1 MKSLIAKAIIKL
13 GAKSLLFTAA
23 IGSAIGLVGYLNHWQ
38 TSLAYS
44 NAFFLAGCFVLIAG
58 TATQFA
64 AQADYAQTFRFERF
78 REMSFKEQADLVADS
93 TGPFSRVA
101 LGVSSGVSL
110 ALIAILID
118 KLF

>member
-1 MKSLIAKAIIKL
+1 MKSPIGKALIKL
-13 GAKSLLFTAA
+13 AAKSLFFTAA
-23 IGSAIGLVGYLNHWQ
+23 IGSAVCLLGYVSHWE

-64 AQADYAQTFRFERF
+64 AQADYSQTFRFERF
-78 REMSFKEQADLVADS
+78 REMSFREQADLIADS
-93 TGPFSRVA
+93 TGAFSRVA
-101 LGVSSGVSL
+101 LGVSSGVCL
-110 ALIAILID
+110 ALIAVLIE